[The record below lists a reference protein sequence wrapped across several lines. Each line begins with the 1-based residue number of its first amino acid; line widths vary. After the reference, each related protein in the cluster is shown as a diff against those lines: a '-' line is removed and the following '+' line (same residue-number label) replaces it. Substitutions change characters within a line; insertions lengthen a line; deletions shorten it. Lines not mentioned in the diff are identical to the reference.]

1 MNDPYIARNTRLG
14 TCTLAGEALI
24 VTPADSRIYNLNSV
38 ATCIWQAA
46 DGQSRLTQIVEERIC
61 AEFDI
66 DRDTA
71 LADALAFVD
80 DFCAR
85 KLLLKSESPFD
96 PASVQQPFL
105 ETSHG

>member
-24 VTPADSRIYNLNSV
+24 VTPNDSRIYNLNPV
-38 ATCIWQAA
+38 ATCIWEAA
-46 DGQSRLTQIVEERIC
+46 DGRSRLTQIVENRIC

-71 LADALAFVD
+71 LADALALVD
-80 DFCAR
+80 DFCA
-85 KLLLKSESPFD
+85 KGLLLKSESPFD
-96 PASVQQPFL
+96 PASVGQPFL
-105 ETSHG
+105 EKSHG